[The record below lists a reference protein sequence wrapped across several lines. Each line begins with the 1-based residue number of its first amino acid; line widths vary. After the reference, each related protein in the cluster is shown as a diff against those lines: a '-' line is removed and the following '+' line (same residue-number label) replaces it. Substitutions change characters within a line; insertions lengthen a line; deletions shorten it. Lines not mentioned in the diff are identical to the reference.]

1 MYKFIDKN
9 TGLGASV
16 NIELAQELHKP
27 LIKKFKI
34 RKVCSKF
41 KDNICAGDLAE
52 TESLSSFNCGV
63 KYLLFVIDVFI
74 KFAWVK
80 SLNDKKPKTVLFKHQ
95 KKLNVNQIN

>member
-1 MYKFIDKN
+1 MYKFVDKN

-74 KFAWVK
+74 KFA
-80 SLNDKKPKTVLFKHQ
+80 
-95 KKLNVNQIN
+95 

>member
-34 RKVCSKF
+34 RKIYSKF

-63 KYLLFVIDVFI
+63 KYLLFVIDDFI
-74 KFAWVK
+74 KFA
-80 SLNDKKPKTVLFKHQ
+80 
-95 KKLNVNQIN
+95 